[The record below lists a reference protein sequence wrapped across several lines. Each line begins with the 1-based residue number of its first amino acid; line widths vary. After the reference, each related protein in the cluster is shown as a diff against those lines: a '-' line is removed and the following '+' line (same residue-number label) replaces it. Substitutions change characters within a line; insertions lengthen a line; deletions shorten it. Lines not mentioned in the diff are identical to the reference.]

1 MRVVLSLLLLLHS
14 KPDHFFLRLFQM
26 FYLQVFIGL
35 ILICVILRELLRLL
49 RLSNYGDRY
58 VVITGCDTGFG
69 NLLAKR
75 LDRLGVNV
83 FAGCLTKD
91 GAEELRKTASE
102 KLVTFELNVTDEKSI
117 MAAKEFVAKKLPK
130 GRGA

>member
-14 KPDHFFLRLFQM
+14 KPDHFFLCLFQM

-35 ILICVILRELLRLL
+35 VLICVILRELLRLL

-91 GAEELRKTASE
+91 GAKELRKTASE